1 VRCCCALGP
10 RSQPAGSTCC
20 TSSCG
25 STSCLIRVVAVAL
38 TAAGGGATRRGVWCE
53 RLVRSEPMLCGTGRR
68 ATRRHAT
75 QGTSLYTEEVRL
87 HLLSAR
93 PYRGHRKGAQLLS
106 SSTVSRAALW
116 VPPSSKDQA
125 AGAAAT
131 TSRHCGASR
140 GATTTAAA
148 SCQLEVPHLSTY
160 SRSLQGRSRADGSAS
175 AFERALASRDPE
187 RPSLEYVRHTPST
200 TNTSSHPV

>member
-1 VRCCCALGP
+1 MWDG
-10 RSQPAGSTCC
+10 
-20 TSSCG
+20 
-25 STSCLIRVVAVAL
+25 
-38 TAAGGGATRRGVWCE
+38 AAGNTQARN
-53 RLVRSEPMLCGTGRR
+53 TG
-68 ATRRHAT
+68 HKL
-75 QGTSLYTEEVRL
+75 GHEEVRL

-160 SRSLQGRSRADGSAS
+160 SRSVQGRSRADGSAS
-175 AFERALASRDPE
+175 ALERALASRDPE
-187 RPSLEYVRHTPST
+187 RPSLEYTIYHKYLFSPSIN
-200 TNTSSHPV
+200 TNNTHPKSIVSST

>member
-1 VRCCCALGP
+1 MRCCCALGP

-75 QGTSLYTEEVRL
+75 QGTSLDTRRCDYTSSQPVPTEATARVHSFSLPPQYLVQHCGCRQAPRTKLPVPPPPRHVTVAPAEALPPPQPLAASWKCPISARTAAQCRAARGQTAVPVHLKGPWLREIQNVRL
-87 HLLSAR
+87 
-93 PYRGHRKGAQLLS
+93 S
-106 SSTVSRAALW
+106 S
-116 VPPSSKDQA
+116 
-125 AGAAAT
+125 
-131 TSRHCGASR
+131 
-140 GATTTAAA
+140 
-148 SCQLEVPHLSTY
+148 
-160 SRSLQGRSRADGSAS
+160 
-175 AFERALASRDPE
+175 
-187 RPSLEYVRHTPST
+187 TPST